1 MGKPATPLF
10 PLAPALLFSL
20 ALAASG
26 MLYELALAQLLGVVA
41 GGTLV
46 QYSLT
51 IGLFTLGLGLA
62 SLAYPVLPPAI
73 RSARAFAGLLVAT
86 AAIGAASALLLEWL
100 FRAGPAFPAQLL
112 PLAYVPAFLVGLLTG
127 LELPLLL
134 EARGARARSACL
146 GADYAG
152 MFLATLAFPLLILPA
167 GGPRLAA
174 ALAGALNL
182 GTALG
187 ALALRERAR

>member
-1 MGKPATPLF
+1 MSRPAPLF
-10 PLAPALLFSL
+10 PLAPALLFSV
-20 ALAASG
+20 AVAASG
-26 MLYELALAQLLGVVA
+26 MLYELALAQLLAVVA

-51 IGLFTLGLGLA
+51 IGLFTLALGLS
-62 SLAYPVLPPAI
+62 SLAYPILPAKL
-73 RSARAFAGLLVAT
+73 RSARAFTGLQLAT
-86 AAIGAASALLLEWL
+86 AVIGLASAFLLEGI
-100 FRAGPAFPAQLL
+100 FRAGPGFPAWLL
-112 PLAYVPAFLVGLLTG
+112 PLAYLPAFLVGLLTG

-152 MFLATLAFPLLILPA
+152 MFLATLVFPLLLLPA

-174 ALAGALNL
+174 ILAAALNAA
-182 GTALG
+182 TALG
-187 ALALRERAR
+187 ALALRERTP